1 MCLGLVGEAATCTLM
16 LLPFNPELSGSCQ
29 PSLCHVPQ
37 GEAADKL
44 GELCLPKQRP
54 PVATSPQPS
63 GEAHV
68 PMPSPFAAVSS
79 WMDAGTLVGSPP
91 QSSSYEQYKRALHQ
105 EWDDVRDEGASEA
118 SEEVRDGRDRPPP
131 CLSTPLGHANT
142 AEPIPI
148 PPWAVWLAWWRS
160 SWDSSCRPLDSAL
173 HLMTAEALSL
183 PMRWGLLPLE

>member
-1 MCLGLVGEAATCTLM
+1 MCLGLVGEAVTCTVM
-16 LLPFNPELSGSCQ
+16 LAPFTPELSGPCQ
-29 PSLCHVPQ
+29 PSMCLIPQ

-68 PMPSPFAAVSS
+68 PMPSPFAAASS
-79 WMDAGTLVGSPP
+79 WMDASTLVGSPP

-118 SEEVRDGRDRPPP
+118 SEEVRDGRDRPPLACP
-131 CLSTPLGHANT
+131 PHRATLILRDRFRSHLGLCGWPGGGAHGIPLAGHW
-142 AEPIPI
+142 I
-148 PPWAVWLAWWRS
+148 PP
-160 SWDSSCRPLDSAL
+160 CI
-173 HLMTAEALSL
+173 
-183 PMRWGLLPLE
+183 